1 VSEDSSLPFRLQPIR
16 KIEIFRSA
24 LDQLSALV
32 AQMQPGNRLGSEREL
47 AEQLGVSRVT
57 IREVLRTLE
66 GMGKVDIRRN
76 SGTYVA
82 EPVPH
87 TLLSVTAPAHV
98 DEAHVQHLSELRA
111 GIECQVVRLLA
122 QQDPIDLTHAEAALE
137 RAEKEIAASSEQGSL
152 DPSFEAALGR
162 ATGNP
167 VLVEFQQAVH
177 ELWLHAWITLGGAIA
192 NRRHLHHEHLTILD
206 TLKLGQV
213 QEAER
218 LMRQHITG
226 LSDHGRGSS

>member
-1 VSEDSSLPFRLQPIR
+1 MSEDSSLPFRLQPIR

-24 LDQLSALV
+24 LDQLSTLV
-32 AQMQPGNRLGSEREL
+32 GRMQPGDRLGSEREL

-82 EPVPH
+82 EPVSHP
-87 TLLSVTAPAHV
+87 LLSVTPPAQV
-98 DEAHVQHLSELRA
+98 DEAHVQHLAELRS
-111 GIECQVVRLLA
+111 GIECEVVRLLA
-122 QQDPIDLTHAEAALE
+122 QQSPVDLTHAEAALE

-167 VLVEFQQAVH
+167 VLVEFQRAVH

-192 NRRHLHHEHLTILD
+192 NRRHLHHEHRNILD
-206 TLKLGQV
+206 ALKRGHF

-226 LSDHGRGSS
+226 LAEPGRGS

>member
-1 VSEDSSLPFRLQPIR
+1 VSENGALPFRLKPIR

-32 AQMQPGNRLGSEREL
+32 EQMQPGDRLGSEREL

-76 SGTYVA
+76 SGTFVA

-87 TLLSVTAPAHV
+87 TMLSVTPPTRV
-98 DEAHVQHLSELRA
+98 DEAHVQDLSALRA
-111 GIECQVVRLLA
+111 GIECQVVRLVAGGAPVDLA
-122 QQDPIDLTHAEAALE
+122 PVETALE

-162 ATGNP
+162 ATGNT
-167 VLVEFQQAVH
+167 VLVEFQRAIH
-177 ELWLHAWITLGGAIA
+177 ELWLHAWITLGGSVADRRRFHREHKAILEA
-192 NRRHLHHEHLTILD
+192 LRSGRAA
-206 TLKLGQV
+206 
-213 QEAER
+213 EAEE
-218 LMRQHITG
+218 LMREHITG
-226 LSDHGRGSS
+226 MREHHLC

>member
-1 VSEDSSLPFRLQPIR
+1 
-16 KIEIFRSA
+16 
-24 LDQLSALV
+24 
-32 AQMQPGNRLGSEREL
+32 
-47 AEQLGVSRVT
+47 
-57 IREVLRTLE
+57 
-66 GMGKVDIRRN
+66 
-76 SGTYVA
+76 
-82 EPVPH
+82 
-87 TLLSVTAPAHV
+87 
-98 DEAHVQHLSELRA
+98 QHLSELRA

>member
-1 VSEDSSLPFRLQPIR
+1 MSEDRSLPFRLQPIR

-24 LDQLSALV
+24 LDQLSNLV
-32 AQMQPGNRLGSEREL
+32 EQMEPGDRLGSEREL

-76 SGTYVA
+76 SGTFVA

-87 TLLSVTAPAHV
+87 TLLSLTPPKHV
-98 DEAHVQHLSELRA
+98 DEAHVQQLSEVRA

-122 QQDPIDLTHAEAALE
+122 TQDPLDLTHAEAALE
-137 RAEKEIAASSEQGSL
+137 RAGKELAAASEQGSL
-152 DPSFEAALGR
+152 DPSFEAGLAR

-167 VLVEFQQAVH
+167 VLVEFQQAIH

-192 NRRHLHHEHLTILD
+192 NRSHLHHEHLAILD
-206 TLKLGQV
+206 ALKRRQTE
-213 QEAER
+213 EAER
-218 LMRQHITG
+218 LMRRHITG
-226 LSDHGRGSS
+226 LGEQGRRS